1 MNNKGLTR
9 IELLSVLMLLLI
21 ICWVVSMFIYRDD
34 MKCYYTTKGYICTF
48 DRIGED
54 KE

>member
-9 IELLSVLMLLLI
+9 IELLSALMLLLI
-21 ICWVVSMFIYRDD
+21 ICWIVLMFIYRDN

-48 DRIGED
+48 GEIEGD
-54 KE
+54 K